1 MVNVCAFV
9 CSHERRV
16 LLQISNNELSE
27 TERNADKRK
36 AAPAE
41 GRWDAWNP
49 LVASS
54 CLILTILKDITQLAD
69 NVSPSELGRKQ
80 WAKEEGGT
88 KSE

>member
-1 MVNVCAFV
+1 MSVPLYAVMSRECYCGF
-9 CSHERRV
+9 
-16 LLQISNNELSE
+16 QTMLSE